1 MTTSH
6 SFIPLADAAGYKT
19 FHHLAA
25 VKVDFYRLILRV
37 FGQAKEHFEI
47 SLRPG
52 EVAERLVANPTSTD
66 LDEVAQALEQLHKW
80 GNLDASQDNSE
91 VQTVDEF
98 KRPRFLYQFTAAGEA
113 TEHALNT
120 FDQHFLQPGEL
131 QTAALHSIQET
142 LDELQRLLA
151 NHDLDAAKTVRAL
164 RELADRFHRLVTRA
178 QSFMRTVQRSIDAP
192 SSELD
197 LFLQH
202 KEALLGYLERF
213 VGELVLATFRVSTSL
228 RHIEASGIERAL
240 DAAAEG
246 DLVGC
251 RSTFN
256 LQQWLNPTCRAS
268 AARFG

>member
-1 MTTSH
+1 
-6 SFIPLADAAGYKT
+6 
-19 FHHLAA
+19 
-25 VKVDFYRLILRV
+25 
-37 FGQAKEHFEI
+37 
-47 SLRPG
+47 
-52 EVAERLVANPTSTD
+52 
-66 LDEVAQALEQLHKW
+66 
-80 GNLDASQDNSE
+80 
-91 VQTVDEF
+91 VDEF

-151 NHDLDAAKTVRAL
+151 KHDLDAAKTVRAL

-246 DLVGC
+246 DLVDA
-251 RSTFN
+251 
-256 LQQWLNPTCRAS
+256 LQPDERQRTLAREQWQLRWQGLRRWFLGELEAPCHCF
-268 AARFG
+268 ARDCTSECTTVAVFS